1 MGQDEVRHGRA
12 ADEHMRGGASRAQS
26 KRGVKAM
33 DDVLQAHHAA
43 SESFTYCQLSAR

>member
-1 MGQDEVRHGRA
+1 MGEDDVRHGCA
-12 ADEHMRGGASRAQS
+12 SDEHMRGGASRAQS